1 MSDAEYEPSSKS
13 NLSCHVGADIL
24 NLLLL
29 YELFVL
35 FYA

>member
-1 MSDAEYEPSSKS
+1 MSNAEYETSGKS
-13 NLSCHVGADIL
+13 NLSCHVGVDIV